1 MHTRVYNWVTKCK
14 FNFLEINNIKS
25 IVLEHENVIKNFGE
39 DFYTSLEESIQIVK
53 ETILNKSCI
62 LLCGNGGSAADSQHF
77 AAELVGR
84 FKKDRAP
91 FKAIALTTDSSSLT
105 CIGNDY
111 SFNDIFSRQL
121 EALGNRGDLLVS
133 ISTSGNS
140 RNIIN
145 AIHTANILGINTLS
159 LLGGFGGEAEKISK
173 NSILVPSKSTAR
185 IQEMHI
191 LVIHI
196 ICEMIEDLRL

>member
-1 MHTRVYNWVTKCK
+1 LHTRVYNWDTKCK
-14 FNFLEINNIKS
+14 FNFLEIDNIKS

-145 AIHTANILGINTLS
+145 AINTANILGINTLS
-159 LLGGFGGEAEKISK
+159 LLGGFGGEAKKISK

-185 IQEMHI
+185 IQEIHI
-191 LVIHI
+191 LIIHI
-196 ICEMIEDLRL
+196 ICEMIEDLRI

>member
-1 MHTRVYNWVTKCK
+1 
-14 FNFLEINNIKS
+14 LEIDNIKQ
-25 IVLEHENVIKNFGE
+25 IVLEHEFVLNSFGK
-39 DFYTSLEESIQIVK
+39 DFYKSLEESIHIIR
-53 ETILNKSCI
+53 ETILNKSFI

-84 FKKDRAP
+84 FKKDGSP
-91 FKAIALTTDSSSLT
+91 FKAIALTTDSSALT

-121 EALGNRGDLLVS
+121 EALGNKGDLLVS

-140 RNIIN
+140 KNIIN
-145 AIHTANILGINTLS
+145 AINKANILGINTLS
-159 LLGGFGGEAEKISK
+159 LLGGLGGEAKKISQ
-173 NSILVPSKSTAR
+173 NTILVPSKSTAR

-191 LVIHI
+191 LIIHI
-196 ICEMIEDLRL
+196 ICEMIEDLRI

>member
-1 MHTRVYNWVTKCK
+1 MHTRVYNWDTKCK
-14 FNFLEINNIKS
+14 FNFLEIDNIKS
-25 IVLEHENVIKNFGE
+25 IVLEHENVIKNFGD
-39 DFYTSLEESIQIVK
+39 DFYTSLEESIRIVK